1 MAKNTIDPLTGQKTL
16 EFIEDGIES
25 TFRFIEAGDPRVT
38 EIGDGLSYTANLLDS
53 NNNISGT
60 KDISFV
66 FTKELGNGEFIVSLQ
81 ETVHLPGGDIFL
93 QGAINANDLEALK
106 RQKVDIIG
114 GSGIYEGVKGK
125 EYVTQLNSDVLDV
138 ASISLAIH

>member
-1 MAKNTIDPLTGQKTL
+1 MNQLS
-16 EFIEDGIES
+16 F
-25 TFRFIEAGDPRVT
+25 FIEAGDPRVR
-38 EIGDGLSYTANLLDS
+38 EIGDGLSYKANLFDS

-60 KDISFV
+60 KDITLV
-66 FTKELGNGEFIVSLQ
+66 FTKELKNGDFIASVV

-93 QGAINANDLEALK
+93 QGAINVNDFEALK
-106 RQKVDIIG
+106 TQKIDIIG

-125 EYVTQLNSDVLDV
+125 EYITQLNSDVFDV